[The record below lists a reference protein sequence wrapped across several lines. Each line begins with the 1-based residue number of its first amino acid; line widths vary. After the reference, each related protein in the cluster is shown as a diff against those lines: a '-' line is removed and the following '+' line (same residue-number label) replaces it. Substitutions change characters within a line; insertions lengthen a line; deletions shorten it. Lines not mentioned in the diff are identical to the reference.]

1 MPVKSR
7 SKTFKP
13 GDKWDDTFMWING
26 QINCDGGAIEPSDK
40 NAMYPRYIVK
50 KRLIITITYDR
61 DDKTE

>member
-13 GDKWDDTFMWING
+13 GESFEEAFKFFDDETDNAVEWDDPS
-26 QINCDGGAIEPSDK
+26 EPLESQ
-40 NAMYPRYIVK
+40 YIFK
-50 KRLIITITYDR
+50 KRCTITITYDR